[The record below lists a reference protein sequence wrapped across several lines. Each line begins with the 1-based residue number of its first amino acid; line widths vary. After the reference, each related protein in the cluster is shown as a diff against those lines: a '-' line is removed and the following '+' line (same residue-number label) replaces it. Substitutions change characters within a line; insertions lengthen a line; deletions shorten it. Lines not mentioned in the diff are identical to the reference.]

1 MFVFACTHTQY
12 FGLCPHTIFFN
23 ANQEED
29 IIQIVHDTDEWNDDG
44 DDGVI
49 KIQWKMY
56 ETIKIP
62 VFLGEHF
69 EDTTKFK

>member
-1 MFVFACTHTQY
+1 MSNPPLSGAFK
-12 FGLCPHTIFFN
+12 LN
-23 ANQEED
+23 ANEEED
-29 IIQIVHDTDEWNDDG
+29 IIQIVHDTDESNDDG

-56 ETIKIP
+56 KTIKIP
-62 VFLGEHF
+62 AFLSKHF